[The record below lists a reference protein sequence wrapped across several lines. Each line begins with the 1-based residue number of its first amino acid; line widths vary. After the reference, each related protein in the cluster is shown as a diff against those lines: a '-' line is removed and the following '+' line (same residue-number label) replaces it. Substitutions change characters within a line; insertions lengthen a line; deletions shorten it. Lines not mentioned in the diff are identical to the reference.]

1 MRNLLVIAVIFGGLW
16 LADTFGFNGY
26 HAKQIRLEA
35 DREIFLAN
43 QQVENI
49 IRAVAG
55 R

>member
-1 MRNLLVIAVIFGGLW
+1 MRILLVLAVVFGELW
-16 LADTFGFNGY
+16 LIDTFGFNGSY
-26 HAKQIRLEA
+26 AKQLRLEA
-35 DREIFLAN
+35 EREIFLAN